1 MPPSLSLVPVTLALL
16 VLFVAHGAAF
26 SHKDIQ
32 LSKTFGE
39 GTKGS
44 AFSDITGVKLGQTFS
59 SITVRGDER
68 VDQLTLRVAS
78 PDEETWTH
86 GGSGGTDNIL
96 ILEPNEYITTME
108 VHVAEKDGWKRV
120 FYLRLS
126 TSAGH
131 SVCAGSKTGESTTVV
146 APTGFHLSGF
156 FGRAGS
162 EVYELG
168 AIWTRINAKHLLL
181 TDDMGSEWYGKK
193 IRNWVGSTI
202 GDATDS
208 ACYRKTEA
216 FNSDNLCPLGY
227 NKTDTNC
234 VAQCP
239 LSYPVKCF
247 RECIP
252 QNDDCTLE
260 VLQKAASVIA
270 VIFNT
275 ATAGVI
281 GEVSAAYKTAKL
293 TYMCATSIVSVVRS
307 LIYFLRF
314 QQTTAP
320 QGSVEELLSVAY
332 QSDVVLVD
340 LPIAVC
346 TCLGYPVSFAARTAG
361 VVIAVVENIVKQA
374 IINGDQILSSANDV
388 MTFLHNVSA
397 LYSPDDSTVVDLQE
411 FMDSNTTCGYQL
423 KRLTD
428 HVSDAVHSIRNVTP
442 DASDADIRVTISRSS
457 LVLEDVP
464 IVTNNCMGEIL
475 GNKTTEAAFQTR
487 DLLRKTMGV
496 IIDQLIETNTTD
508 MGAEVAKDETTLES
522 TNLGLVVLAGLDP
535 TGILWMVSQF
545 VQPTCGPTSFIGE
558 IDDGTLFD
566 ALGLT
571 TVDEAFEGSYGA
583 WTKEGDGM
591 VNIIFTSTDTKDVT
605 VVIHSGGNDYAKVKV
620 PSCETVEWNATVAEL
635 QDKTMY
641 LDRWRPNFIGIP
653 GSGGGSLV
661 LWIPRSSKGGHLT
674 LNVRINAS

>member
-1 MPPSLSLVPVTLALL
+1 MSPSLLLRTLTLL
-16 VLFVAHGAAF
+16 LLCVAHGAAF

-32 LSKTFGE
+32 LSETFGE
-39 GTKGS
+39 GTKGI

-59 SITVRGDER
+59 SITVRGAER
-68 VDQLTLRVAS
+68 VDQVTLRVAS

-86 GGSGGTDNIL
+86 GGSGGADNIL
-96 ILEPNEYITTME
+96 ILAPHEYITSIE
-108 VHVAEKDGWKRV
+108 AHVAEKSGHKRV
-120 FYLRLS
+120 VYLRLC
-126 TSAGH
+126 TSAGN
-131 SVCAGSKTGESTTVV
+131 SVGAGSKTGEGRTVA
-146 APTGFHLSGF
+146 APGFHLSGF
-156 FGRAGS
+156 FGRAGT

-168 AIWTRINAKHLLL
+168 AIWTRINATHLLL

-193 IRNWVGSTI
+193 IRNWVGPTI

-208 ACYRKTEA
+208 ACYRKTHA
-216 FNSDNLCPLGY
+216 LSSNGLCPLGY
-227 NKTDTNC
+227 NKTDSNC
-234 VAQCP
+234 IAQCP

-247 RECIP
+247 LECIP
-252 QNDDCTLE
+252 QNDDCMLE
-260 VLQKAASVIA
+260 VLQKTASVVA

-275 ATAGVI
+275 ATAGLLEHI
-281 GEVSAAYKTAKL
+281 STAYKAAKL
-293 TYMCATSIVSVVRS
+293 TYMCAANIVSVIRS
-307 LIYFLRF
+307 LLYFLRF

-346 TCLGYPVSFAARTAG
+346 TCLGLPVSTAARATG
-361 VVIAVVENIVKQA
+361 IVIAVVENIVKQA

-397 LYSPDDSTVVDLQE
+397 LNSPDDSTIVDLQE
-411 FMDSNTTCGYQL
+411 FMESNTTCGYQL

-428 HVSDAVHSIRNVTP
+428 RVSTAVESIRNATLG
-442 DASDADIRVTISRSS
+442 ASNADIRVTISRSS
-457 LVLEDVP
+457 LVLNDVP
-464 IVTNNCMGEIL
+464 VVTNNCMGEVL

-496 IIDQLIETNTTD
+496 IIDQLIETNSTD
-508 MGAEVAKDETTLES
+508 MGANVAKDETTLES
-522 TNLGLVVLAGLDP
+522 ANLGLVVLAGLDP
-535 TGILWMVSQF
+535 TGILWMISQF

-583 WTKEGDGM
+583 WTKEGDGWS
-591 VNIIFTSTDTKDVT
+591 TSSSPAQTR
-605 VVIHSGGNDYAKVKV
+605 
-620 PSCETVEWNATVAEL
+620 
-635 QDKTMY
+635 KT
-641 LDRWRPNFIGIP
+641 
-653 GSGGGSLV
+653 
-661 LWIPRSSKGGHLT
+661 
-674 LNVRINAS
+674 